1 MNQRTG
7 ESSQSKINIRADTT
21 LGNLVTEYPSLAR
34 EFERRGFDY
43 CCNGHQ
49 TIADAC
55 RAQGLDPEAI
65 VVEIA
70 GTTTDQQTE
79 PWGRMDVSALVD
91 HLEATH
97 HSYLRHELPRLSS
110 LIEKIEAVHGDRH
123 PELAEVAR
131 CYQELRADLEPHLL
145 KEEQILF
152 PMIRELAASVT
163 APEFHCGSLQN
174 PITVMMAEHQRAGHL
189 LGQLSELTERYQP
202 PDDACNSYRACFSG
216 LAELDADTR
225 FHIHKENNVLFTA
238 VVALEK
244 KLFRQCGRP

>member
-1 MNQRTG
+1 MNWGTDEPR
-7 ESSQSKINIRADTT
+7 QSITNSRADTT

-34 EFERRGFDY
+34 ELERRGFDY
-43 CCNGHQ
+43 CCSGHQ

-55 RAQGLDPEAI
+55 RAQCLDPEAI

-70 GTTTDQQTE
+70 GTATDQQTE
-79 PWGRMDVSALVD
+79 AWAKMDVSALVD

-97 HSYLRHELPRLSS
+97 HSYLRQELPQLSS
-110 LIEKIEAVHGDRH
+110 LIKKIEAVHGARH
-123 PELAEVAR
+123 PELVDVAR

-163 APEFHCGSLQN
+163 TPEFHCGSLQN

-189 LGQLSELTERYQP
+189 LGRLSELTERYQP
-202 PDDACNSYRACFSG
+202 PDDACNSYRACFAG

-238 VVALEK
+238 VVALEER
-244 KLFRQCGRP
+244 LSNL